1 MQLDLLLFNLRNILL
16 PQLTLN
22 THQQHTQEQK
32 TTNKITYLSYTLH
45 IDLFKVHFDGNLA
58 DKTHELRGLDKS

>member
-22 THQQHTQEQK
+22 THQQRAQEQEIAK
-32 TTNKITYLSYTLH
+32 KITYLSYTLH
-45 IDLFKVHFDGNLA
+45 NDLFKVHFDGNLA